1 MRGTL
6 IAGLQKTTTID
17 FPGKLACTVF
27 TRGCNFRCPYCHNST
42 LVLDEKNKDDISKDE
57 FIAFLKKRK
66 GVLDGVCIS
75 GGEPLMHENLID
87 LIIKIKEMGYLV
99 KLDTNGSFPKKLRDL
114 ISKGLIDYVAMD
126 IKNSPENYVKAI
138 GLNYV
143 DIKNINARI
152 EPGAIIRDKV
162 IIGDKAVIMMGAV
175 INIGA
180 EIGEGTMIDMNVV
193 LGGRAKVGKN
203 CHIGAGSVLAGV
215 IEPPSADPVIIE
227 DGVVIGANAV
237 VLEGV
242 KVGKGS
248 VVAAGAVVTENV
260 PENVVVAGMPA
271 KIIKNV
277 DDRTSSKT
285 KIVEDLRK

>member
-99 KLDTNGSFPKKLRDL
+99 KLDTNGSIPKKLRDL

-143 DIKNINARI
+143 DIKNINESI
-152 EPGAIIRDKV
+152 ELLKTNQVPFEFRTT
-162 IIGDKAVIMMGAV
+162 AVKGIH
-175 INIGA
+175 
-180 EIGEGTMIDMNVV
+180 D
-193 LGGRAKVGKN
+193 
-203 CHIGAGSVLAGV
+203 
-215 IEPPSADPVIIE
+215 IE
-227 DGVVIGANAV
+227 DLASISRWIQGEQQYYIQNYENSGDTIASRVKISQELESFTKNELESFLE
-237 VLEGV
+237 VLKV
-242 KVGKGS
+242 KVPN
-248 VVAAGAVVTENV
+248 ACIRYA
-260 PENVVVAGMPA
+260 
-271 KIIKNV
+271 
-277 DDRTSSKT
+277 
-285 KIVEDLRK
+285 